1 MLSDFLLNNCNVR
14 CKMFSKVKA
23 LDIPEIKAKIVGG
36 QYHFHEDRPVPDR
49 SLQLWKKRG
58 YNAHK
63 VGIIHVRYEMDGKP
77 TNKYIFPL
85 YFWVDTK

>member
-1 MLSDFLLNNCNVR
+1 
-14 CKMFSKVKA
+14 MFSKVKA
-23 LDIPEIKAKIVGG
+23 FDIPEIKAKIVSG

-63 VGIIHVRYEMDGKP
+63 VGIIHVRYEMDGKS
-77 TNKYIFPL
+77 TKKYIFPL

>member
-1 MLSDFLLNNCNVR
+1 
-14 CKMFSKVKA
+14 MFSKVKA
-23 LDIPEIKAKIVGG
+23 FDIPEIKAKIISG

-63 VGIIHVRYEMDGKP
+63 VGIIHVRMMWTANQLKNISSRCISGWKQSNYGYPK
-77 TNKYIFPL
+77 
-85 YFWVDTK
+85 